1 MPETGLGREE
11 VGRIYE
17 RYGCFLRRRA
27 WLITRDAALAEDAVH
42 EALVK
47 LMKSGAGYRSADH
60 PLRWLHAVVDRS
72 SIDQLRRGKRLRT
85 AAALDDPAAR
95 RAEHP
100 DVDIEARDSVL
111 KALGTLG
118 EVDQRIA
125 ILSFI
130 DGMSQSQIG
139 EEVGYSRVTV
149 NKRLQTIRESAR
161 AFLSPES
168 SSEAAP

>member
-1 MPETGLGREE
+1 M
-11 VGRIYE
+11 GRIYE

-27 WLITRDAALAEDAVH
+27 CLITRDAALAEDAVH

-72 SIDQLRRGKRLRT
+72 SIDQLRRGKHLRT

-95 RAEHP
+95 RLEHP
-100 DVDIEARDSVL
+100 NVDVEARDSVL
-111 KALGTLG
+111 KALATLG

-139 EEVGYSRVTV
+139 QEVGYSRVTV
-149 NKRLQTIRESAR
+149 NKRLQAIREAAR
-161 AFLSPES
+161 TFLSPRS
-168 SSEAAP
+168 SPGVAS